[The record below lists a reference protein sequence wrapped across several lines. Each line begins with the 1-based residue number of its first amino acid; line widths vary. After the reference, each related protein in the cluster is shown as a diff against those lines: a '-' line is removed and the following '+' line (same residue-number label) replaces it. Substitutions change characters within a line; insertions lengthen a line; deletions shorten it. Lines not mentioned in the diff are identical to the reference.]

1 MTNLRWLKIVVPIFF
16 TMVSNMFTRAFLLLF
31 LMGCNVSY
39 AGLFGDGKAREQ
51 ISVLQEQMEQMEA
64 RIAKMEETLNSQGLV
79 ELYTQAE
86 TLGREAGELRG
97 QIEVLTNQNELL
109 QKRQRDF
116 YIDLDNRLRRIE
128 DPNAPIGSGS
138 QDMLFAPEVP
148 SQDSAIMPAPESS
161 PVASPEPSPI
171 TNTEPA
177 SPDENTAYDQAYN
190 LFRSG
195 DYSGAILRFEAFVAS
210 HPESNLAPAAAYWI
224 GNAHYALRN
233 FSQSID
239 AQNKLIR
246 TYPSSAKIPDALLNI
261 ASSQQEMGDK
271 AKAKATLQDLI
282 ARYPFSDAADKAK
295 RRLAA
300 N

>member
-1 MTNLRWLKIVVPIFF
+1 MTNLHGLKIVVPTFF
-16 TMVSNMFTRAFLLLF
+16 IMVSNMFARAFLLLF

-51 ISVLQEQMEQMEA
+51 ISVLQGQVEQMEA
-64 RIAKMEETLNSQGLV
+64 RIAKMEETLNSQGLL
-79 ELYTQAE
+79 ELYTQVE
-86 TLGREAGELRG
+86 TLGREMGELRG

-148 SQDSAIMPAPESS
+148 SPGSAIMPAPI
-161 PVASPEPSPI
+161 ASPEPSPI

-177 SPDENTAYDQAYN
+177 SPDENSAYDQAYN
-190 LFRSG
+190 LFRNG

-233 FSQSID
+233 FNQSID

-271 AKAKATLQDLI
+271 AAAKATLQDLI

>member
-1 MTNLRWLKIVVPIFF
+1 MTNLRGLKIVVPTFF
-16 TMVSNMFTRAFLLLF
+16 IMVSNMFARAFLLLF

-148 SQDSAIMPAPESS
+148 SQDSAIMPAPE
-161 PVASPEPSPI
+161 PSPI

-177 SPDENTAYDQAYN
+177 SPDENSAYDQAYN

-233 FSQSID
+233 FDQSID

>member
-86 TLGREAGELRG
+86 TLGRDAGELRG

-148 SQDSAIMPAPESS
+148 AQDSAIMPA
-161 PVASPEPSPI
+161 PEPSPI

-177 SPDENTAYDQAYN
+177 SPDENSAYDQAYN
-190 LFRSG
+190 LFRNG

-233 FSQSID
+233 FNQSID

-271 AKAKATLQDLI
+271 ATAKATLQDLI
-282 ARYPFSDAADKAK
+282 AKYPFSDAADKAK

>member
-1 MTNLRWLKIVVPIFF
+1 MTKLLWLKIVVPIFF
-16 TMVSNMFTRAFLLLF
+16 IMVSNMIARAFLLL
-31 LMGCNVSY
+31 LLIGCNASY
-39 AGLFGDGKAREQ
+39 AGLFGDDKAREQ
-51 ISVLQEQMEQMEA
+51 ISVLRGQVEQMEA
-64 RIAKMEETLNSQGLV
+64 QIVKMEEVLSSQGLL
-79 ELYTQAE
+79 ELYTQTE
-86 TLGREAGELRG
+86 TLGLEMGELRG

-138 QDMLFAPEVP
+138 QDMSFAPELPSRDSTMMPVP
-148 SQDSAIMPAPESS
+148 T
-161 PVASPEPSPI
+161 ASPEAAPI

-177 SPDENTAYDQAYN
+177 SPDENSAYDQAYN
-190 LFRSG
+190 LFRNG
-195 DYSGAILRFEAFVAS
+195 DYSGAILRFESFVAS
-210 HPESNLAPAAAYWI
+210 HPESSLAPAAAYWI

-233 FSQSID
+233 FQQSID

-271 AKAKATLQDLI
+271 TAAKATLQDLI
-282 ARYPFSDAADKAK
+282 ARYPFSDSADKAK

>member
-1 MTNLRWLKIVVPIFF
+1 MTNLHGLKIVVPTFF
-16 TMVSNMFTRAFLLLF
+16 IMVSNMFARAFLLLF

-51 ISVLQEQMEQMEA
+51 ISVLQGQVEQMEA
-64 RIAKMEETLNSQGLV
+64 RIAKMEETLNSQGLL
-79 ELYTQAE
+79 ELYTQVE
-86 TLGREAGELRG
+86 TLGREMGELRG

-148 SQDSAIMPAPESS
+148 SQDSAMMSAPVVSPES
-161 PVASPEPSPI
+161 SPEPSPI

-177 SPDENTAYDQAYN
+177 SPDENSAYDQAYN
-190 LFRSG
+190 LFRNG

-239 AQNKLIR
+239 AQNKLIL

-261 ASSQQEMGDK
+261 ASSQQEMGEK
-271 AKAKATLQDLI
+271 AAAKATLQDLI

>member
-1 MTNLRWLKIVVPIFF
+1 MTNLRGLKIVVPTFF
-16 TMVSNMFTRAFLLLF
+16 IMVSNMLARVFLMLF

-51 ISVLQEQMEQMEA
+51 ISVLQEQVEQMEA
-64 RIAKMEETLNSQGLV
+64 RIAKMEETLNSQGLL

-86 TLGREAGELRG
+86 TLGREVGELRG

-138 QDMLFAPEVP
+138 QDMSFAPQVP
-148 SQDSAIMPAPESS
+148 SPDSAILPAPAASS
-161 PVASPEPSPI
+161 EPSPI

-177 SPDENTAYDQAYN
+177 SPDENSAYDQAYN
-190 LFRSG
+190 LFRNG

-271 AKAKATLQDLI
+271 AAAKATLQDLI